1 MTKKPLSPKQR
12 ETRRAAYLKAWREK
26 HREKNLAY
34 NKRWRS
40 ENRDRVNEMQRKRRA
55 QKETKPEAAE

>member
-1 MTKKPLSPKQR
+1 MGKQKQR
-12 ETRRAAYLKAWREK
+12 EKRRAAYLKAWREE

-40 ENRDRVNEMQRKRRA
+40 ENRDRVNEMQRQRRRA
-55 QKETKPEAAE
+55 QKESKPEAAE